1 MESVIEIK
9 DDRKK
14 EWLAPELDEI
24 DVREITA
31 SAFGDPSHDATTLFS

>member
-31 SAFGDPSHDATTLFS
+31 SQFTTPSNDATTFFS